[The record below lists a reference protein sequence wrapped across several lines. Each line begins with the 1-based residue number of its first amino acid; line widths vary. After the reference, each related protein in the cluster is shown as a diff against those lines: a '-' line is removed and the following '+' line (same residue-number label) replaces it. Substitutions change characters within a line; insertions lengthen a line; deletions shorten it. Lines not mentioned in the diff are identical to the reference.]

1 LIETKKMELLQICKH
16 ECNNP
21 LRPPSPNLIEF
32 IEMNVNLKERLEEF
46 EGEFEKEKFVD
57 M

>member
-1 LIETKKMELLQICKH
+1 
-16 ECNNP
+16 